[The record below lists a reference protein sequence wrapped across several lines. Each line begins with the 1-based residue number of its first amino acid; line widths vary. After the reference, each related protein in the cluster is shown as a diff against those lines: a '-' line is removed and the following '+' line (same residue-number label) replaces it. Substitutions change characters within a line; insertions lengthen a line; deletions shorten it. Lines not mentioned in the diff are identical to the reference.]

1 MDAAEGAVR
10 PGAGLL
16 RPKPGAGGP
25 DGVAWTTCSRVG
37 LFLRGSR
44 EGLVRALDTRVVVVP
59 RERESVGRAAP
70 IALL

>member
-44 EGLVRALDTRVVVVP
+44 EGLVRAGKKEGLGLHWDTQHC
-59 RERESVGRAAP
+59 
-70 IALL
+70 